1 MPKSIPYTLFAPLS
15 LAVRYTPARLELIA
29 AVGPPDCPTITFPFM
44 MKYLRSVCLPAGC
57 CCGRIYNYFSA

>member
-29 AVGPPDCPTITFPFM
+29 AVGPPDCPTISFHDEVPPFCM
-44 MKYLRSVCLPAGC
+44 FARRLLLRTDIQL
-57 CCGRIYNYFSA
+57 F